1 MKRKKNKTLIAI
13 LIVIIC
19 IAVGIIVAKTIIK
32 NNNPKCPSEYD
43 YDEYTNMCIKML
55 KVNATITKD
64 AYGRKTVSCPNGY
77 TTNKTGVPGL
87 EVPQLDVPGIP
98 KKCYQRITQTPYN

>member
-1 MKRKKNKTLIAI
+1 MNRNKKKLII
-13 LIVIIC
+13 SISTVIIC
-19 IAVGIIVAKTIIK
+19 SIVGIIIAVIIK

-43 YDEYTNMCIKML
+43 YDEYTNMCVKML
-55 KVNATITKD
+55 EVNATITKG